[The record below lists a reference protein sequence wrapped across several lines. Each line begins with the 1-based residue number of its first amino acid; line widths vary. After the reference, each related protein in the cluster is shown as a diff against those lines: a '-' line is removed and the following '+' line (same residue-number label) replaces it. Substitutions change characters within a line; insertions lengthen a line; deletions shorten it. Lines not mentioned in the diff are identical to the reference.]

1 MDNAGGRYVTHWW
14 LYKRICSQN
23 SENSLKIE
31 KIPHFFSQISKIESK
46 NYLSLANRFN
56 QKVILMLHY
65 LRLTMFLMLLSLTL
79 QAQERAEN
87 PQPWVDPHS
96 RSGSDYKVDNV
107 YSVEELIMDLFAGT
121 CVTPFNIKFQ
131 GSTAGLGY
139 FEADQTELGLPAGIM
154 IATGNLENSIGPNNQ
169 SGAGNSFGKPGHP
182 DLHILAGQYTFDAS
196 VIEFDF
202 ISEEPNLHF
211 RYVFGSEEYP
221 EYVCAAFNDVFGF
234 FVSGP
239 GLSGEFSNNAQNTAL
254 LPGGL
259 PVAIN
264 TVNPGMPGAF
274 GHQANCGQGS
284 LDFSHYYVNNPT
296 GSATFQYDGWT
307 KPLDAKFTIIPGEVY
322 KAVIAVGD
330 AGDGIF
336 DSGVYISVESLCG
349 DSLFSPIASI
359 QATYD
364 DKNTVT
370 LTGQAKYSYDE
381 WAYHHDGQVTVSKT
395 PITLKYDVPGE
406 YEVFF
411 TAENYC
417 CTDTV
422 WTTLYIDLPPYL
434 AAVEV
439 MAPTCA
445 DSDNGRIALDVRS
458 SGGGLT
464 YLWNDGSQEGP
475 VREGLTSGNYSA
487 TITDSEGREITTQ
500 VFDLTVAPLLA
511 EVTGIQPKKYINQ
524 PVTIH
529 AQGGN
534 QPYTFLWS
542 DGGSGDKRKD
552 LVPRQAYEVEV
563 VDANGCTEVL
573 QFIYRGSMEGVPP
586 DLMVMPNPANA
597 SLRYALAT
605 DQTAPGLLRVI
616 NLYGQILHEAFV
628 PEGDQRQLDVASWPE
643 GIYFFHFESADSQS
657 IQKVFI
663 QR

>member
-1 MDNAGGRYVTHWW
+1 MA
-14 LYKRICSQN
+14 N
-23 SENSLKIE
+23 S
-31 KIPHFFSQISKIESK
+31 
-46 NYLSLANRFN
+46 FN

-65 LRLTMFLMLLSLTL
+65 LRLTMFLMLLSLAL
-79 QAQERAEN
+79 QAQERTEN

-96 RSGSDYKVDNV
+96 RSGSDYKLDNV

-131 GSTAGLGY
+131 GNTAGLGY
-139 FEADQTELGLPAGIM
+139 FEAYQTELDIPAGIM
-154 IATGNLENSIGPNNQ
+154 IATGNLENSFGPNNIG
-169 SGAGNSFGKPGHP
+169 SAGNSFEMPGHP
-182 DLHILAGQYTFDAS
+182 DLNMLAGQTTFDAA
-196 VIEFDF
+196 VIEFEF
-202 ISEEPNLHF
+202 TSEEPNLHF

-221 EYVCAAFNDVFGF
+221 EFVCSAFNDVFGF

-239 GLSGEFSNNAQNTAL
+239 GLAGEFSNNAENTAL

-264 TVNPGMPGAF
+264 TVNPGIPGSS
-274 GHQANCGQGS
+274 GHLANCSPDG
-284 LDFSHYYVNNPT
+284 LAFSHYYVSNTPPIST
-296 GSATFQYDGWT
+296 TFQYDGWT
-307 KPLDAKFTIIPGEVY
+307 KPLDAKFTVIPGEVY
-322 KAVIAVGD
+322 KAVIAVAD
-330 AGDGIF
+330 AGDYVF

-395 PITLKYDVPGE
+395 PITLQYDVPGE

-434 AAVEV
+434 AGVEV
-439 MAPTCA
+439 TPPTCA

-458 SGGGLT
+458 SAGGLT
-464 YLWNDGSQEGP
+464 YLWNDGAQEGP
-475 VREGLTSGNYSA
+475 VREGLSSGQYSA
-487 TITDSEGREITTQ
+487 TITDSEGRETTTQ

-511 EVTGIQPKKYINQ
+511 KVTGIQPKKSTSQ

-534 QPYTFLWS
+534 LPYTYLWS
-542 DGGSGDKRKD
+542 DGVSGAKRKD

-563 VDANGCTEVL
+563 VDANGCTTTL
-573 QFIYRGSMEGVPP
+573 QFIYRGGMEGVPP

-605 DQTAPGLLRVI
+605 DQTAPGLLRVS

-628 PEGDQRQLDVASWPE
+628 PEGDQRQLDVSSWPE
-643 GIYFFHFESADSQS
+643 GVYLFHFESADSQS

>member
-1 MDNAGGRYVTHWW
+1 
-14 LYKRICSQN
+14 
-23 SENSLKIE
+23 
-31 KIPHFFSQISKIESK
+31 
-46 NYLSLANRFN
+46 
-56 QKVILMLHY
+56 MLHF
-65 LRLTMFLMLLSLTL
+65 LRLTMFLMLLSFAL
-79 QAQERAEN
+79 QAQERTEN

-96 RSGSDYKVDNV
+96 RSGSDYKVDNL
-107 YSVEELIMDLFAGT
+107 YNVEELIMDLFAGT
-121 CVTPFNIKFQ
+121 CVTPFNIVYH

-139 FEADQTELGLPAGIM
+139 FEADQTELDLPAGII
-154 IATGNLENSIGPNNQ
+154 IATGNLENSIGPNNA
-169 SGAGNSFGKPGHP
+169 SGAGNSFGMPGHP
-182 DLHILAGQYTFDAS
+182 DLNILAGHNTFDAS

-221 EYVCAAFNDVFGF
+221 EYVCAIFNDVFGF

-254 LPGGL
+254 LPGNL

-264 TVNPGMPGAF
+264 TVNPGMAGSNGSTTF
-274 GHQANCGQGS
+274 CGPSG
-284 LDFSHYYVNNPT
+284 LNFAHYYVSNTPPIST
-296 GSATFQYDGWT
+296 TFQYDGWT

-330 AGDGIF
+330 AGDGIY

-349 DSLFSPIASI
+349 DSLFSPIASL
-359 QATYD
+359 QTNYN
-364 DKNTVT
+364 DKNSVT
-370 LTGQAKYSYDE
+370 LDGKAKYSYDE

-395 PITLKYDVPGE
+395 PITLEFNVPGE

-439 MAPTCA
+439 KNPSCA
-445 DSDNGRIALDVRS
+445 DSENGRIALDVRS
-458 SGGGLT
+458 SAGGLT

-475 VREGLTSGNYSA
+475 VREGLTSGIYVA
-487 TITDSEGREITTQ
+487 TITDSEGRQTVTQ
-500 VFDLTVAPLLA
+500 EFDLTVAPLLA
-511 EVTGIQPKKYINQ
+511 QVSGIHPKKYNSQ

-534 QPYTFLWS
+534 LPYTYLWS
-542 DGGSGDKRKD
+542 DGGSGAKRKD

-563 VDANGCTEVL
+563 VDANDCIKVL

-605 DQTAPGLLRVI
+605 EQTAPGLLRVS

-628 PEGDQRQLDVASWPE
+628 PEGDQRQLDVSSWPE
-643 GIYFFHFESADSQS
+643 GVYLFHFESADSQS